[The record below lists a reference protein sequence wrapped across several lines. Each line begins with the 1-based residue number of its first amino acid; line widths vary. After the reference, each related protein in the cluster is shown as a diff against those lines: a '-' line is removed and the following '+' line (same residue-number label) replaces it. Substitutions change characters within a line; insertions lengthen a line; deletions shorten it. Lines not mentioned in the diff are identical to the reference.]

1 MNTLLLAAGFGT
13 RLRPI
18 TESIP
23 KCLVPINGDPLL
35 NIWLKS
41 LNQISLKKIFLNTHY
56 LSNQVHSY
64 ISSLNYDMDITIFH
78 ENILLGTAGTIIN
91 NIQSFLDEDLI
102 VIHADNYCLTDLSL
116 LIKAHR
122 NRPSNCLMTMMTFHT
137 SKPEDCGIVEVENNI
152 VVKFHEKIKNPPG
165 DLANC
170 AVYVFS
176 PELLN
181 LINHKLNSIKDIS
194 IELIPQILGK
204 IFNYT
209 INDTFID
216 IGTIETYELANKKK

>member
-1 MNTLLLAAGFGT
+1 MNILLLAAGFGT

-23 KCLVPINGDPLL
+23 KCLVTIKGDPLL
-35 NIWLKS
+35 NIWMKS
-41 LNQISLKKIFLNTHY
+41 LNQISFKKIFINTHY
-56 LSNQVHSY
+56 LSNQVNSF
-64 ISSLNYDMDITIFH
+64 ISLLNYDMDITIFH
-78 ENILLGTAGTIIN
+78 ENILLGTAGTIIK
-91 NIQSFLDEDLI
+91 NIDFFLNEDLM

-116 LIKAHR
+116 LINAHR
-122 NRPSNCLMTMMTFHT
+122 NRPSNCLMTMMTFHS
-137 SKPEDCGIVEVENNI
+137 SKPEDCGIVEIENNI

-170 AVYVFS
+170 AVYLFS

-181 LINHKLNSIKDIS
+181 LINHELNSISDIS
-194 IELIPQILGK
+194 LELIPKILGR
-204 IFNYT
+204 IYNHT

-216 IGTIETYELANKKK
+216 IGTIESYELANKIF